1 MEETLV
7 EEKLRRAF
15 GSLNRYV
22 MVPLFRLGLAPFIG
36 SPFGGYIMVLKVIGR
51 KTGKMRYTPV
61 NYAIANGNVYCLA
74 GFGAISDWYRNLLA
88 HPNIQVVMPGGAIA
102 GIADT
107 VTDPAERLCIIRQ
120 ILINAGFAGFF
131 YGYDPRTVSDER
143 LDETTRDVPV
153 IRIRPYGIGSGA
165 SDPGGWAW
173 IIPIAS
179 MLAFVWWFGR
189 RKK

>member
-1 MEETLV
+1 MV

-107 VTDPAERLCIIRQ
+107 VTDPAERLRIIRQ
-120 ILINAGFAGFF
+120 ILINAGFAGLF

-153 IRIRPYGIGSGA
+153 IRIRPYGIGSGT

-173 IIPIAS
+173 IISIAS

>member
-74 GFGAISDWYRNLLA
+74 GFGTVSDWYRNLLA
-88 HPNIQVVMPGGAIA
+88 HPNIEVMMPGGAIA

-107 VTDPAERLCIIRQ
+107 VTDPAERLRIIRQ

-143 LDETTRDVPV
+143 MLESTRDVPV

-173 IIPIAS
+173 IIPIVS
-179 MLAFVWWFGR
+179 TLVFVWWFGR